1 MPKGSCWCKAVSYE
15 YTADPAMKIVCH
27 CLSCQKISGTAF
39 TVNLFVPKQALT
51 VTNGTVHLKTYVQAH
66 ESDPKL
72 NITITFCGNCATTL
86 YKHGGSTKFEDY
98 YVVQAGTL
106 DADAEGKKGIDI
118 ETPDTEYWTSCRAAW
133 LGEVAGCKQ
142 VGGFA

>member
-1 MPKGSCWCKAVSYE
+1 MSKKALAVTTGSE
-15 YTADPAMKIVCH
+15 
-27 CLSCQKISGTAF
+27 
-39 TVNLFVPKQALT
+39 
-51 VTNGTVHLKTYVQAH
+51 HLKTYIQPH
-66 ESDPKL
+66 ESDPTL
-72 NITITFCGNCATTL
+72 NITITFCGICATTL
-86 YKHGGSTKFEDY
+86 YKHGGSVKFEDF

-106 DADAEGKKGIDI
+106 DADGEGKKGIDI